1 MSLGVLKQDE
11 LKAILS
17 KLSIQNSKED
27 QNTFLGFHQFSS
39 SHIETN

>member
-17 KLSIQNSKED
+17 KLSIQNSKEG
-27 QNTFLGFHQFSS
+27 QNTFLIFHQFSS